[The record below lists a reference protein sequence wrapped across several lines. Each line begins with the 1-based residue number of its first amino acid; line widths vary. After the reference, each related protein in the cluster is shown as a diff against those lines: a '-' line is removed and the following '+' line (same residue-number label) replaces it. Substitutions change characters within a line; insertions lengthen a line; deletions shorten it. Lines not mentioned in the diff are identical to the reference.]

1 MPRGLLGADSND
13 LVNAMLAG
21 VSLLD
26 RARQHLGG
34 EAKYWGRYF
43 KGPNHPNHEQY
54 QPHTENRHLHDR
66 GIRVLPVA
74 RQTRQV
80 GGSEADGR
88 NDAERNVRAVLWA
101 FGAEWLA
108 GHGGAFQYY
117 LDVEPTHPMSRA
129 YYSGWAREIEERS
142 HALTG
147 GTVRL
152 EPCVYLNGRDRTT
165 QRALREAVDDDA
177 VTCGGLWVARYF
189 NFDHTGCHAVTD
201 WGALSADPVEPVPA
215 PVRIW
220 QFIGDCFQNIG
231 NFHPL
236 DFNQLNPD
244 NQQETLRLLI
254 PPPAS

>member
-34 EAKYWGRYF
+34 EARYWGRYF
-43 KGPNHPNHEQY
+43 KGPNNPDRAQY
-54 QPHTENRHLHDR
+54 QPHAENAVLHER
-66 GIRVLPVA
+66 GIRVLPIA
-74 RQTRQV
+74 RQTTQV
-80 GGSEADGR
+80 GGSEDDGR
-88 NDAERNVRAVLWA
+88 DDAERNVRAVLGA

-108 GHGGAFQYY
+108 GQGGRFQYY

-129 YYSGWAREIEERS
+129 YYRGWAREVEERS
-142 HALTG
+142 QALTG
-147 GTVRL
+147 GTVAL
-152 EPCVYLNGRDRTT
+152 EPCVYLNRSDVTT
-165 QRALREAVDDDA
+165 QRALRRAIEDDG

-189 NFDHTGCHAVTD
+189 NFDHTGCHVATD
-201 WGALSADPVEPVPA
+201 WGALNANPVEPVPA

-236 DFNQLNPD
+236 DFNQLNPEND
-244 NQQETLRLLI
+244 EETLALLI
-254 PPPAS
+254 PPPAN